1 MRILKYKKY
10 AKDELINRLRKVTL
24 LHSSNTASPIYVYK
38 NAQIEVAH
46 IPVSSILPSQFYY
59 LEEPLLKVG
68 KIQEALAEHKLDLF
82 SLDGF
87 VNYVT
92 NESDIKYNL
101 LPIVVEYQMEK
112 DGSINPI
119 ILDGIHRVILARKK
133 NLKKIQVIK
142 IAKVS
147 KDFPHPAYVNPK
159 GWEDVKL
166 AKTAPSKKDKRH
178 WRFPI
183 EEVNKYYRNLNSAF
197 ENVGKPRGRDNE

>member
-1 MRILKYKKY
+1 MKILKYKKY
-10 AKDELINRLRKVTL
+10 SKDELVNRLRKVTL
-24 LHSSNTASPIYVYK
+24 LRSSNTASPIYVYK

-112 DGSINPI
+112 DGSINAI
-119 ILDGIHRVILARKK
+119 ILDGLHRVILAREN
-133 NLKKIQVIK
+133 NLKEIQVVK
-142 IAKVS
+142 IANVS
-147 KDFPHPAYVNPK
+147 RRYPVFGYVNPK
-159 GWEDVKL
+159 GWKDVKL
-166 AKTAPSKKDKRH
+166 VNTPPSKKDKRH

-183 EEVNKYYRNLNSAF
+183 EEAYKYYRDFNSVF
-197 ENVGKPRGRDNE
+197 ENVGKPRG

>member
-10 AKDELINRLRKVTL
+10 SKDELINRLRKVML
-24 LHSSNTASPIYVYK
+24 LHSSNTPNPIYVYK
-38 NAQIEVAH
+38 NAQVELTH

-59 LEEPLLKVG
+59 LEEPLLRVG
-68 KIQEALAEHKLDLF
+68 RIQEALKKHNFDLF
-82 SLDGF
+82 NLDGF
-87 VNYVT
+87 INYLT
-92 NESDIKYNL
+92 NESNITYNL

-142 IAKVS
+142 IANVG
-147 KDFPHPAYVNPK
+147 KDFPHPGYVNPK

-166 AKTAPSKKDKRH
+166 TKTAPSKKDKRH

-183 EEVNKYYRNLNSAF
+183 EEVYKYYRNFNSAF
-197 ENVGKPRGRDNE
+197 DNVGKPR